1 MLRFQQKSIQAT
13 FELVRA
19 GLWEKESQL
28 LQFGKVDYNEVL
40 LIAEEQALTGLVTAG
55 LEHVSDAK
63 VSKEIFLQF
72 IGESLQI
79 EQRNKDMNLFLAKLI
94 EKLRKE
100 DIYAI
105 LLKGQGIA
113 QCYEK
118 PLWRVSGDVDLLLS
132 NDNFEKAKHSLLP
145 LAANHKKERY
155 YSKELSLTI
164 NQWSVELHGSQRTGL
179 SSSIDREIDVVQ
191 KDIFYGGNVRSWQ
204 NGKTT
209 IFLPS
214 ADNDVFFVFTHFL
227 KHFFKEG
234 GVSIRQLCD
243 WCRLL
248 RTYRSEL
255 DNKLLEQRLRQA
267 GLISE
272 WRAFAA
278 VAVDHLGM
286 PEEAMPLYSKDKKWS
301 RKAEKIIAFILKG
314 GEWRKLQDT
323 LLVGSIF
330 PLSTLRFAPGILLN
344 VNWLKVKERVF
355 GDGNR

>member
-28 LQFGKVDYNEVL
+28 LQFGKIDYGEVL
-40 LIAEEQALTGLVTAG
+40 IIAEEQALTGLVTAG
-55 LEHVSDAK
+55 LEYVSDVK
-63 VSKEIFLQF
+63 VPKEILLQF

-79 EQRNKDMNLFLAKLI
+79 EQRNKDMNMFLAKLI

-118 PLWRVSGDVDLLLS
+118 PLWRVSGDVDLLMS
-132 NDNFEKAKHSLLP
+132 NDNFEKAKNSLLP
-145 LAANHKKERY
+145 LAANHKQERY
-155 YSKELSLTI
+155 YSKELNMTI

-234 GVSIRQLCD
+234 GVTLRQICD

-248 RTYRSEL
+248 WTYREQL
-255 DNKLLEQRLRQA
+255 DSSLLESRIKKV

-278 VAVDHLGM
+278 VAVDYLGM
-286 PEEAMPLYSKDKKWS
+286 PVEAMPLYRKDKKWS
-301 RKAEKIIAFILKG
+301 KKADKIIAFILKG
-314 GEWRKLQDT
+314 GEWRKLQDS
-323 LLVGSIF
+323 LIVWRIF

-344 VNWLKVKERVF
+344 VNWLKIKERLQ
-355 GDGNR
+355 GR

>member
-28 LQFGKVDYNEVL
+28 LHFGKIDYGEVL
-40 LIAEEQALTGLVTAG
+40 IIAEEQALTGLVTAG
-55 LEHVSDAK
+55 LEYVSDVK
-63 VSKEIFLQF
+63 VPKEILLQF

-79 EQRNKDMNLFLAKLI
+79 EQRNKDMNMFLAKLI

-113 QCYEK
+113 QCYEN
-118 PLWRVSGDVDLLLS
+118 PLWRVSGDVDLLMS
-132 NDNFEKAKHSLLP
+132 NDNFEKAKNSLLP
-145 LAANHKKERY
+145 LAANHKQERY
-155 YSKELSLTI
+155 YSKELNMTI

-179 SSSIDREIDVVQ
+179 SSSIDRKIDVVQ
-191 KDIFYGGNVRSWQ
+191 KDIFYGDNVRSWQ

-234 GVSIRQLCD
+234 GVTLRQICD

-248 RTYRSEL
+248 WTYREQL
-255 DNKLLEQRLRQA
+255 DSSLLESRIKKV

-278 VAVDHLGM
+278 VAVDYLGM
-286 PEEAMPLYSKDKKWS
+286 PVEAMPLYRKDKKWS
-301 RKAEKIIAFILKG
+301 KKADKIIAFILKG

-344 VNWLKVKERVF
+344 VNWLKVKESVF

>member
-1 MLRFQQKSIQAT
+1 MLRFQRKSIQAT

-19 GLWEKESQL
+19 GLWEKESRL

-55 LEHVSDAK
+55 LEHITDVK
-63 VSKEIFLQF
+63 VPKEILLQF

-79 EQRNKDMNLFLAKLI
+79 EQQNKDMNMFLTRLI

-105 LLKGQGIA
+105 MLKGQGIA

-132 NDNFEKAKHSLLP
+132 NESFEKAKHSLLP

-155 YSKELSLTI
+155 YSKELSMTI

-191 KDIFYGGNVRSWQ
+191 NDIFYGGNVRSWQ
-204 NGKTT
+204 NGNTT

-227 KHFFKEG
+227 KHFYKEG
-234 GVSIRQLCD
+234 GVTLRQMCD
-243 WCRLL
+243 WSRLL
-248 RTYRSEL
+248 WTYREKL
-255 DNKLLEQRLRQA
+255 DSSLLESRIKKA

-278 VAVDHLGM
+278 LAVDYLGM
-286 PEEAMPLYSKDKKWS
+286 PVEAMPLYRKDKKWS
-301 RKAEKIIAFILKG
+301 RKADKIIAFILKG

-323 LLVGSIF
+323 LSVGRIF

-344 VNWLKVKERVF
+344 VNWLKIKERLF
-355 GDGNR
+355 G

>member
-1 MLRFQQKSIQAT
+1 MRFQLNNIQAT

-19 GLWEKESQL
+19 GLWEKDARL
-28 LQFGKVDYNEVL
+28 LLFEKIDFNEVF
-40 LIAEEQALTGLVTAG
+40 LIAEEQTLTGLVTAG
-55 LEHVSDAK
+55 LEHVSDVK
-63 VSKEIFLQF
+63 VPKEILLQF

-94 EKLRKE
+94 EKLRKG
-100 DIYAI
+100 DFYAI

-118 PLWRVSGDVDLLLS
+118 PLWRVSGDVDLLVS
-132 NDNFEKAKHSLLP
+132 NDNFEKAKNSLLP
-145 LAANHKKERY
+145 LAANHKQERY
-155 YSKELSLTI
+155 YSKELNMTI

-234 GVSIRQLCD
+234 GVTLRQICD

-248 RTYRSEL
+248 WTYREQL
-255 DNKLLEQRLRQA
+255 DSSLLESRIKKV

-278 VAVDHLGM
+278 VAVDYLGM
-286 PEEAMPLYSKDKKWS
+286 PVEAMPLYRKDKKWS
-301 RKAEKIIAFILKG
+301 KKADKIIAFILKG